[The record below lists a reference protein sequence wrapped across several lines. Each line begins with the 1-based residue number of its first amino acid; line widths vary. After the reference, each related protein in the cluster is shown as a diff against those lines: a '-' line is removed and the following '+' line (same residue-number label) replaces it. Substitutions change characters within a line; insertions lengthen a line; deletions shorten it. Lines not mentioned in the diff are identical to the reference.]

1 MSRAHRATL
10 AECVNR
16 HNAIDFVHNTAL
28 NNSAEVEGNEFL
40 NSAILEG
47 PPAFLEAQGI
57 RYVPAPLSV
66 QAPQETPGVKPLASS
81 MGALQVSE
89 PTVSPEE
96 RVRNNIRNC
105 MRIAERGSSLGA
117 SYTTDDFPPPRR
129 LARRMDEND
138 FPHPR
143 RLTRRMDE
151 VDSDPIRRSDRLSSM
166 AASRR
171 GEKEASAEMRALHAE
186 IMSASADV
194 KLKSESN
201 SKMRALHAEI
211 MRSTPRTTAKS
222 RPLASR
228 MDSDEEGVCSV
239 VRPSRSALLHR

>member
-16 HNAIDFVHNTAL
+16 HNAIDFVDNTAL
-28 NNSAEVEGNEFL
+28 HNGADIEGNEFL

-57 RYVPAPLSV
+57 RYVPVPLSV
-66 QAPQETPGVKPLASS
+66 QSSQENPGVKPLASS

-89 PTVSPEE
+89 PTMSPEE
-96 RVRNNIRNC
+96 RVRTNIRNC

-117 SYTTDDFPPPRR
+117 SYTTDDFPHPRR
-129 LARRMDEND
+129 LGRRMDE
-138 FPHPR
+138 
-143 RLTRRMDE
+143 L
-151 VDSDPIRRSDRLSSM
+151 DSDPIRRSNRLSSM
-166 AASRR
+166 ATSRR
-171 GEKEASAEMRALHAE
+171 SEKDASAEMRALHAE

-228 MDSDEEGVCSV
+228 MDSDDEGVCSV